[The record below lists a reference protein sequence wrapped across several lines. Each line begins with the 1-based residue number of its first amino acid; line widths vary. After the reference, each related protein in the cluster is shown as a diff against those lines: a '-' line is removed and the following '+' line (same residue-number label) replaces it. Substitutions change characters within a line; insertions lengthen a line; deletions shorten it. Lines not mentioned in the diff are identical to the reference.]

1 MGDQPIIM
9 FRGKR
14 MTTDHIL
21 LVSGIVLT
29 AATLAAF
36 WLLWPQNGQ
45 SHPVFKTRAEP
56 FIMVGLT
63 TGLVL
68 GAGMFFAGLVPG

>member
-1 MGDQPIIM
+1 
-9 FRGKR
+9 

-21 LVSGIVLT
+21 LASGLVVIVLT
-29 AATLAAF
+29 LACF
-36 WLLWPQNGQ
+36 WYLWPKNGV
-45 SHPVFKTRAEP
+45 SHPLLKTRAEP
-56 FIMVGLT
+56 FIMCGLA